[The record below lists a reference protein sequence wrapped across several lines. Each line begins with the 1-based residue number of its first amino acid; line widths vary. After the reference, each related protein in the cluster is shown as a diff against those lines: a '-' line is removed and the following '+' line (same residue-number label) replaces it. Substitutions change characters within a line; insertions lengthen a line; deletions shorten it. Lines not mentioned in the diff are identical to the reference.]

1 MAVSVSHITHIDNL
15 ASILQHECLWSD
27 AKRIELGLVNQNIGY
42 SHIKDRRLVRPVNVA
57 AKGTIGQYVPF
68 NFCPRSVMLFVIHKG
83 HQDFKCGQDRVLHLI
98 SNTDTIRL
106 TNEHCFFTDI
116 HADLD
121 YAEQIDDFDRLAE
134 LDINRIIN
142 DKYWTDFK
150 EEKQAEFLAFESV
163 QWESIHQIGVKS
175 QDIADE
181 VNVLLQDAQHK
192 PEVVVRSNWYY

>member
-83 HQDFKCGQDRVLHLI
+83 HQDFKGGQDRVLHLI

>member
-15 ASILQHECLWSD
+15 ASIVQHECLWSD

-83 HQDFKCGQDRVLHLI
+83 HQDFKGGQDRVLHLI